1 LIGKPCLLDF
11 SFRVDTYSYIG
22 KTEGH
27 KQKGGHMLVLSR
39 KRDEKILLQ
48 VNENDRI
55 ELTVVRIDNNK
66 VRLGID
72 ADKNV
77 TILRSELIDR
87 PTPKIATA

>member
-1 LIGKPCLLDF
+1 
-11 SFRVDTYSYIG
+11 
-22 KTEGH
+22 
-27 KQKGGHMLVLSR
+27 MLVLSR